1 MGSQFLMSILKDSG
15 IADIAISIVDYFI
28 GRKDSKNAQMAKAG
42 LKIARVVL
50 LRRRVCNECGNGDG
64 RG

>member
-15 IADIAISIVDYFI
+15 IDILLFRSLITLSGAKIA
-28 GRKDSKNAQMAKAG
+28 KTLKMAKAG

>member
-28 GRKDSKNAQMAKAG
+28 GRKDSKNAQNGKAG